1 MRSQESKDDGFETR
15 PFLKV
20 RRAYLHVLEAGR
32 SKNIIHGPI
41 EIDVT
46 KARRRLRQ
54 AEQTG
59 RDLSFTAF
67 LMSAVARAVAEDR
80 ILMPIAYATS

>member
-1 MRSQESKDDGFETR
+1 MSSQGSRNDGYETR

-32 SKNIIHGPI
+32 RKNIIHGLI

-46 KARRRLRQ
+46 EARRRLRQ
-54 AEQTG
+54 AEPP
-59 RDLSFTAF
+59 A
-67 LMSAVARAVAEDR
+67 
-80 ILMPIAYATS
+80 ATCRSPRS